1 MNLQRS
7 RSRRSLLAAT
17 VGAAA
22 AWASGVRATESTPLR
37 IIVPWP
43 TGGATDS
50 LGRLLAVQLQEVGNR
65 SVVVDNRG
73 GANGIIGAEALARSA
88 PDGNTVMFH
97 SITSHAT
104 NAVLQRKLP
113 YETFDD
119 FTPITQVTSMPLVIV
134 VNPDFPASNVQGL
147 IEAARRK
154 PASVSYASIGNG
166 SMPHIAGELLN
177 LRAGIDMRHVPY
189 KGGGPALQ
197 DTLAGHVPV
206 YFSGITV
213 ALPHIRSGKLRAL
226 AVTGPTRAP
235 QLPDLPTVA
244 ETAGLAAYQA
254 SITYGLWAPA
264 KIATDRVDRLRELMS
279 RVVARSEF
287 QDKLIS
293 AGALPPRVGS
303 ADQMTATLRAEIDSI
318 RKIASTT
325 GLSLQ

>member
-1 MNLQRS
+1 
-7 RSRRSLLAAT
+7 
-17 VGAAA
+17 
-22 AWASGVRATESTPLR
+22 
-37 IIVPWP
+37 
-43 TGGATDS
+43 

-134 VNPDFPASNVQGL
+134 VNPDFPASNVRGL